1 MFLNNG
7 NVNKRKLLQKKLN
20 DLKSYKKER
29 ALINTLATSNG
40 VACSNDKAIIT
51 LEQNPQCDF
60 VMRKENK
67 KKILELINSE
77 EELIK
82 DYYAIPASV
91 WEILLQEYTKQF
103 RAGNKKPTLPHINI
117 DVRLY
122 DEEESKESEMQKIA
136 YEIFGDLANFE

>member
-1 MFLNNG
+1 
-7 NVNKRKLLQKKLN
+7 
-20 DLKSYKKER
+20 
-29 ALINTLATSNG
+29 
-40 VACSNDKAIIT
+40 
-51 LEQNPQCDF
+51 
-60 VMRKENK
+60 MRKENK